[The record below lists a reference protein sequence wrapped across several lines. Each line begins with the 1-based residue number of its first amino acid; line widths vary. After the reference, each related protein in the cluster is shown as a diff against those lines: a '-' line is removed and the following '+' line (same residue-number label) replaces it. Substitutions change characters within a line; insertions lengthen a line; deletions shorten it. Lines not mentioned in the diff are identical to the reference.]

1 MKDEK
6 LIERFQN
13 ALTGLCP
20 RISEPLR
27 RLPEPI
33 QREAQEIRLRVG
45 KPVTVC
51 CRTGTY
57 FLREDGS
64 PFPLPQGPLFLARKA
79 DLEESFRTI
88 CCYSVYSHQNEIRN
102 GYITLRGGHR
112 AGICG
117 TAVYTGGALSGL
129 RDVSSINLRIARQ
142 IDGAAD
148 GLFEALGGAPAQG
161 VLLVGPP
168 ACGKTTLLR
177 DMARRLSVGTLG
189 AFYKVAV
196 VDERSELGGTYAGI
210 SQNDLGYCDVL
221 DGYPKGEGILQA
233 VRCLSPDY
241 IICDEVGSMEDIR
254 SISEG
259 LNAGVRMIAS
269 IHAGSLGE
277 LLQRSQAKR
286 LLETGAFQKVALLG
300 DRRSPGSVQG
310 IYKVGELNAEMDRL
324 GIAYRCGDRR
334 GDCGVA

>member
-148 GLFEALGGAPAQG
+148 GLFEALGGARPRRG
-161 VLLVGPP
+161 CCWSDLPP
-168 ACGKTTLLR
+168 AAKPPCCGTWR
-177 DMARRLSVGTLG
+177 AGFRSARWALFTM
-189 AFYKVAV
+189 
-196 VDERSELGGTYAGI
+196 GGG
-210 SQNDLGYCDVL
+210 G
-221 DGYPKGEGILQA
+221 
-233 VRCLSPDY
+233 R
-241 IICDEVGSMEDIR
+241 
-254 SISEG
+254 
-259 LNAGVRMIAS
+259 
-269 IHAGSLGE
+269 
-277 LLQRSQAKR
+277 
-286 LLETGAFQKVALLG
+286 
-300 DRRSPGSVQG
+300 
-310 IYKVGELNAEMDRL
+310 
-324 GIAYRCGDRR
+324 
-334 GDCGVA
+334 